1 MPPLKL
7 GELLL
12 TKGLAKES
20 HIKIALA
27 EQSITGHLIGHILV
41 KLSFVSSKDI
51 TKTLAEQ
58 AGVEFV
64 DLASYNIKEDIL
76 RLIPRDI
83 TQRYKFVP
91 LKNED
96 SVLTIGIGTPE
107 NLQAADAVTRVTGK
121 PPKLCMVDDSII
133 EAILERAYYFLENPI
148 LKGIEKIIES
158 IKAGELT
165 GTKVSQ
171 LTDYL
176 IKDAIRR
183 KCTDIHVTPTTDTVH
198 VFVRIDGVLQQAHCL
213 PKIVHS
219 GIISRIKILSKLDIA
234 ETRVP
239 QDGSFSF
246 NFLNSRYDMRVSTMP
261 TIYGE
266 NLVIRILGS
275 GGVILNLDY
284 LGFDKDDTERLRRLF
299 LKPYGMIL
307 ICGATGSG
315 KTTTLYAAL
324 KEIDLIEKNVLT
336 VEDPVEYR
344 LSMVKQT
351 SVSEKAG
358 YSFEAAGRTF
368 MRQDPDVILLGEI
381 RDEETATIA
390 LRASITGHLVLS
402 TLHTNDAVSTI
413 PRLINFNVDRFLLSS
428 ALLCVIGQRLVR
440 KICSNCKKEY
450 TVEPGELDQM
460 GFTGLDDV
468 KTLYKGEGCSECV
481 DTGYSGRT
489 SVGEIFIVTQEIK
502 ELIYTGASAN
512 AMLEVALR
520 NGMKTMRD
528 NGIQKAISG
537 ITTFDEVLRV
547 AG

>member
-1 MPPLKL
+1 MPPLRL
-7 GELLL
+7 GELLQK
-12 TKGLAKES
+12 KGLAKES
-20 HIKIALA
+20 HIRIALA
-27 EQSITGHLIGHILV
+27 EQAITGNLIGAILV

-51 TKTLAEQ
+51 TQTVAEQ
-58 AGVEFV
+58 AGLSFF
-64 DLASYNIKEDIL
+64 DISSYNIPEEVL
-76 RLIPRDI
+76 RLVPRDLCS
-83 TQRYKFVP
+83 RLGFVP
-91 LKNED
+91 LKVED
-96 SVLTIGIGTPE
+96 GIITIGIGTSE
-107 NLQAADAVTRVTGK
+107 NMRAVDAATRITSK
-121 PPKLCMVDDSII
+121 PPKITMVDSSAM
-133 EAILERAYYFLENPI
+133 EAALEKSYYFLENPI
-148 LKGIEKIIES
+148 QEGIDKIVES
-158 IKAGELT
+158 VKTGELT
-165 GTKVSQ
+165 GTKISQ

-176 IKDAIRR
+176 VKDAIRR
-183 KCTDIHVTPTTDTVH
+183 KCTDIHVTPTSDTVH
-198 VFVRIDGVLQQAHCL
+198 VFYRIDGVLLQGHCL

-219 GIISRIKILSKLDIA
+219 GIISRVKILSKLDIA
-234 ETRVP
+234 EMRIP

-246 NFLNSRYDMRVSTMP
+246 NFLNMRYDMRVSTMP

-275 GGVILNLDY
+275 GGAILRLAS

-307 ICGATGSG
+307 ICGATGSC

-324 KEIDLIEKNVLT
+324 REIDLIEKNVLT

-413 PRLINFNVDRFLLSS
+413 PRLVNFNVDRFLLSS

-440 KICSNCKKEY
+440 RICSGCKKEY
-450 TVEPGELDQM
+450 TLKPGELESM
-460 GFTGLDDV
+460 GFTGLNDM
-468 KTLYKGEGCSECV
+468 KTTFKGEGCSDCGG
-481 DTGYSGRT
+481 TGYSGRT
-489 SVGEIFIVTQEIK
+489 TIGEIFIVTQEIK
-502 ELIYTGASAN
+502 ELIYSGASAT
-512 AMLEVALR
+512 AMLDVAIR

-528 NGIQKAISG
+528 NGIQKAVSG
-537 ITTFDEVLRV
+537 ITTFEEVLRV

>member
-1 MPPLKL
+1 MQPQRL
-7 GELLL
+7 GELLQEKNL
-12 TKGLAKES
+12 VKES

-27 EQSITGHLIGHILV
+27 EQSITGHLIGQILIN
-41 KLSFVSSKDI
+41 LSFVSPKDI
-51 TKTLAEQ
+51 TETLAEQ
-58 AGVEFV
+58 AGMPFL
-64 DLASYNIKEDIL
+64 DLTEHVISEDVL
-76 RLIPRDI
+76 RLFPKDLCTRLG
-83 TQRYKFVP
+83 FVP
-91 LKNED
+91 LKIED
-96 SVLTIGIGTPE
+96 GVVTIGITVSE
-107 NLQAADAVTRVTGK
+107 NMLAVDAVSRVNKK
-121 PPKLCMVDDSII
+121 PPKVCMVDSSIVA
-133 EAILERAYYFLENPI
+133 ETLEKAFYFLENPI
-148 LKGIEKIIES
+148 LAGIEKIVES
-158 IKAGELT
+158 IKVGELT

-176 IKDAIRR
+176 LKDAIRR
-183 KCTDIHVTPTTDTVH
+183 KSTDIHVTPTMETVH
-198 VFVRIDGVLQQAHCL
+198 VFFRIDGVLQQGHCL
-213 PKIVHS
+213 PKVAQAGIV
-219 GIISRIKILSKLDIA
+219 SRIKILSKLDIA
-234 ETRVP
+234 EVRVP

-246 NFLNSRYDMRVSTMP
+246 NFLNRRYDMRVSTMP

-275 GGVILNLDY
+275 GGAILRLAS
-284 LGFDKDDTERLRRLF
+284 LGFDDEDTERLRRLF

-324 KEIDLIEKNVLT
+324 REIDLIEKNVLT

-358 YSFEAAGRTF
+358 YSFESAGRTF

-413 PRLINFNVDRFLLSS
+413 PRLVNFNIDRFLLSS
-428 ALLCVIGQRLVR
+428 ALLAVIGQRLVR
-440 KICSNCKKEY
+440 RICSSCKVEY
-450 TVEPGELDQM
+450 ELKPGELESM
-460 GFTGLDDV
+460 GFSGLDDI
-468 KTLYKGEGCSECV
+468 KSTYKGEGCPDCIGS
-481 DTGYSGRT
+481 GYSGRT
-489 SVGEIFIVTQEIK
+489 TVGEIFIVDQHIK

-512 AMLEVALR
+512 AMLDVALEK
-520 NGMKTMRD
+520 GMKTMRE
-528 NGIQKAISG
+528 NGIQKAIRG
-537 ITTFDEVLRV
+537 ITTFEEVLRV

>member
-1 MPPLKL
+1 MPPKRL
-7 GELLL
+7 GEVLIE
-12 TKGLAKES
+12 KGLIRES
-20 HIKIALA
+20 HLKIALA
-27 EQSITGHLIGHILV
+27 EQSITGHLIGNILV

-51 TKTLAEQ
+51 TQSLAEQ
-58 AGVEFV
+58 AGIPFI
-64 DLASYNIKEDIL
+64 DIAGYNISEDVL
-76 RLIPRDI
+76 RLIPREI
-83 TQRYKFVP
+83 TQRYGFIP
-91 LKNED
+91 LKIED
-96 SVLTIGIGTPE
+96 DVMTIGIPTSD
-107 NLQAADAVTRVTGK
+107 NMQAADIATHATNK
-121 PPKLCMVDDSII
+121 PPKVCMVDGSII
-133 EAILERAYYFLENPI
+133 EETLEKAYYFLENPI
-148 LKGIEKIIES
+148 LAGIEKIIES
-158 IKAGELT
+158 VKVGELT
-165 GTKVSQ
+165 GTKISQ

-176 IKDAIRR
+176 VKDAIRR
-183 KCTDIHVTPTTDTVH
+183 SVTDIHVTPTMETVH
-198 VFVRIDGVLQQAHCL
+198 VFYRIDGVLQQGHCL
-213 PKIVHS
+213 PKDVQTGIV
-219 GIISRIKILSKLDIA
+219 SRIKILSKLDIA

-246 NFLNSRYDMRVSTMP
+246 NFLSRRYDMRVSTMP

-275 GGVILNLDY
+275 GGAILRLAL
-284 LGFDKDDTERLRRLF
+284 LGFDKEDTEQLSRLF

-324 KEIDLIEKNVLT
+324 REIDLIEKNVLT

-351 SVSEKAG
+351 SVNEKAG

-413 PRLINFNVDRFLLSS
+413 PRLVNFNVDRFLLSS

-440 KICSNCKKEY
+440 RICSNCKKER
-450 TVEPGELDQM
+450 TLEPGELEKM
-460 GFTGLDDV
+460 GFPGLDDV
-468 KTLYKGEGCSECV
+468 KTIFKGEGCTECSG
-481 DTGYSGRT
+481 TGYTGRT
-489 SVGEIFIVTQEIK
+489 TVGEIFIVTQQIK

-512 AMLEVALR
+512 AMLEVALK
-520 NGMKTMRD
+520 NGMKTMRV
-528 NGIQKAISG
+528 NGIQKAIAG

>member
-1 MPPLKL
+1 MPPLRL
-7 GELLL
+7 GELLQQ
-12 TKGLAKES
+12 KGLVKES

-27 EQSITGHLIGHILV
+27 EQSITSHLIGDILV

-51 TKTLAEQ
+51 TQTLAEQ
-58 AGVEFV
+58 AGMPFLDISQYNILEDVLRLV
-64 DLASYNIKEDIL
+64 PRDLASKIG
-76 RLIPRDI
+76 
-83 TQRYKFVP
+83 FVP
-91 LKNED
+91 IKLENG
-96 SVLTIGIGTPE
+96 VMTIGISASE
-107 NLQAADAVTRVTGK
+107 NLRAVDAATRITKK
-121 PPKLCMVDDSII
+121 PPEIVMVDGSII
-133 EAILERAYYFLENPI
+133 EATLERSFYFLENPI
-148 LKGIEKIIES
+148 LEGIAKIVES
-158 IKAGELT
+158 VKAGELT

-171 LTDYL
+171 LTDFL

-183 KCTDIHVTPTTDTVH
+183 KCTDIHVTPTPETVH
-198 VFVRIDGVLQQAHCL
+198 VFYRIDGVLQQAHCL
-213 PKIVHS
+213 PKIVHN

-246 NFLNSRYDMRVSTMP
+246 TFLNARYDMRVSTMP

-275 GGVILNLDY
+275 GGAILRLAS
-284 LGFDKDDTERLRRLF
+284 LGFDKEDTEKLRRLF

-324 KEIDLIEKNVLT
+324 REIDLIEKNVLT

-351 SVSEKAG
+351 SVSDKAG

-413 PRLINFNVDRFLLSS
+413 PRLVNFNVDRFLLSS
-428 ALLCVIGQRLVR
+428 ALLAVIGQRLVR
-440 KICSNCKKEY
+440 KICSQCKEEY
-450 TVEPGELDQM
+450 ELKPGELEEM
-460 GFTGLDDV
+460 GFIGYDDV
-468 KTLYKGEGCSECV
+468 KTVYRGKGCSDCS
-481 DTGYSGRT
+481 DTGYQGRT
-489 SVGEIFIVTQEIK
+489 TVGEIFIVDDHIK

-512 AMLEVALR
+512 AMLDAALK

-537 ITTFDEVLRV
+537 VTTFDEVLRV

>member
-1 MPPLKL
+1 MPPLRL
-7 GELLL
+7 GELLEQ
-12 TKGLAKES
+12 KGLVKES

-27 EQSITGHLIGHILV
+27 EQDITGHLIGHILV
-41 KLSFVSSKDI
+41 KLSFVSSRDI
-51 TKTLAEQ
+51 TMTLAEQ
-58 AGVEFV
+58 AGIPFV
-64 DLASYNIKEDIL
+64 DLTEYNIPEDVL
-76 RLIPRDI
+76 RLVPRDI
-83 TQRYKFVP
+83 AARLGFTP
-91 LKNED
+91 LKVED
-96 SVLTIGIGTPE
+96 GSITIGITTTE
-107 NLQAADAVTRVTGK
+107 NMLAVDAATRIGGK
-121 PPKLCMVDDSII
+121 PPKVVMVDGSIV
-133 EAILERAYYFLENPI
+133 EETLEKAFYFLENPI
-148 LKGIEKIIES
+148 LTGIQKIIES
-158 IKAGELT
+158 TKSGELT

-176 IKDAIRR
+176 VKDAIRR
-183 KCTDIHVTPTTDTVH
+183 KVTDIHVTPTMETVH
-198 VFVRIDGVLQQAHCL
+198 VFFRIDGVLQQGHCL
-213 PKIVHS
+213 PQAVKAGIV
-219 GIISRIKILSKLDIA
+219 SRIKILSKLDIA
-234 ETRVP
+234 EVRVP

-246 NFLNSRYDMRVSTMP
+246 NFLSRRYDMRVSTMP

-275 GGVILNLDY
+275 GGAILRLAS
-284 LGFDKDDTERLRRLF
+284 LGFDESDTEQLRRLF

-324 KEIDLIEKNVLT
+324 REIDLIEKNVLT

-351 SVSEKAG
+351 SVNEKAG

-413 PRLINFNVDRFLLSS
+413 PRLVNFNVDRFLLSS

-440 KICSNCKKEY
+440 RICSTCKKEHA
-450 TVEPGELDQM
+450 VEPGELDKM
-460 GFTGLDDV
+460 GFTGLDDLN
-468 KTLYKGEGCSECV
+468 TIYKGEGCIDCQES
-481 DTGYSGRT
+481 GYSGRT
-489 SVGEIFIVTQEIK
+489 TVGEIFIVTQEIK

-512 AMLEVALR
+512 AMLDVALR

-528 NGIQKAISG
+528 NGIQKAIAG

>member
-1 MPPLKL
+1 MPRLRL
-7 GELLL
+7 GELLQE
-12 TKGLAKES
+12 KGLTKES

-27 EQSITGHLIGHILV
+27 EQDITGHLIGVILV
-41 KLSFVSSKDI
+41 KLSFVASKDI
-51 TKTLAEQ
+51 TRTLAEQ
-58 AGVEFV
+58 AGIPFV
-64 DLASYNIKEDIL
+64 DLTEFNIPEDVL
-76 RLIPRDI
+76 RLVPRDI
-83 TQRYKFVP
+83 ATRLGFTP
-91 LKNED
+91 LKVED
-96 SVLTIGIGTPE
+96 GVITIGITTPE
-107 NLQAADAVTRVTGK
+107 NMLAVDAATRLGGK
-121 PPKLCMVDDSII
+121 PPKVVMVDGSIV
-133 EAILERAYYFLENPI
+133 EETLEKAFYFLENPI
-148 LKGIEKIIES
+148 LVGIQKIIES
-158 IKAGELT
+158 SKAGELT
-165 GTKVSQ
+165 GAKVSQ

-176 IKDAIRR
+176 VKDAIRR
-183 KCTDIHVTPTTDTVH
+183 KVTDIHVTPTMETVH
-198 VFVRIDGVLQQAHCL
+198 VFFRIDGVLQQGHCL
-213 PKIVHS
+213 PKVVRTGIV
-219 GIISRIKILSKLDIA
+219 SRIKILSKLDIA
-234 ETRVP
+234 EVRVP

-246 NFLNSRYDMRVSTMP
+246 NFLNRRYDMRVSTMP

-275 GGVILNLDY
+275 GGAILRLAS
-284 LGFDKDDTERLRRLF
+284 LGFDNDDTERLRRLF

-324 KEIDLIEKNVLT
+324 REIDLIEKNVLT

-351 SVSEKAG
+351 SVNEKAG

-413 PRLINFNVDRFLLSS
+413 PRLVNFNVDRFLLSS

-440 KICSNCKKEY
+440 RICSTCKKEY
-450 TVEPGELDQM
+450 AVEPGELDKM
-460 GFTGLDDV
+460 GFSGLDDI
-468 KTLYKGEGCSECV
+468 KTLYKGEGCIDCGES
-481 DTGYSGRT
+481 GYSGRT
-489 SVGEIFIVTQEIK
+489 TVGEIFIVTQEIK

-512 AMLEVALR
+512 AMLDVALR

-528 NGIQKAISG
+528 NGIQKAIAG
-537 ITTFDEVLRV
+537 TTTFDEVLRV